1 MRRQVS
7 LHPVKQRGAGQEVEK
22 IIRVKMTG
30 MMANTALLMGR
41 GFMGNVHVG

>member
-7 LHPVKQRGAGQEVEK
+7 LHLVKQCGAGQEVEK

-30 MMANTALLMGR
+30 MMVNTALLMRR